1 MPTMSGSTRGHKHA
15 IRIGPD
21 VFLRPP
27 TAADKPEY
35 VKLRDVSE
43 TWLTPWEP
51 TPPGQVETPEPE
63 VIFDR
68 VLSTA
73 NSQHFRRFM
82 ICLNPT
88 GEIVGQLT
96 LGHIYR
102 GPFLNSI
109 AGYWIGQPFANR
121 GFATQALA
129 MGLAEAFGPMGLHR
143 VETNINPEN
152 APSLRVVQKLGFR
165 FEGLAR
171 RYLRINGE
179 WRDHQHWAMTAEDHG
194 ELAQNHPQSEPGPGA
209 EAPRPDRSL

>member
-1 MPTMSGSTRGHKHA
+1 MSVSPGGHKHA
-15 IRIGPD
+15 VRVGPS

-27 TAADKPEY
+27 TAADKAEY
-35 VKLRDVSE
+35 VKLRDLSE

-51 TPPGQVETPEPE
+51 TPPGEAEPPEPE

-73 NSQHFRRFM
+73 DSQHFRRFLV
-82 ICLNPT
+82 CLNHT

-109 AGYWIGQPFANR
+109 AGYWIGQPFA
-121 GFATQALA
+121 GKGYATQALA

-143 VETNINPEN
+143 VEANINPGN

-179 WRDHQHWAMTAEDHG
+179 WRDHQHWAMTAEDYAQ
-194 ELAQNHPQSEPGPGA
+194 LAPKHPRSTPGPA
-209 EAPRPDRSL
+209 TEPPRAARSL